1 VNVGKAV
8 SPTFTSRNFF
18 SNPAAVLA
26 DSDEGKSSIKKKGAG
41 GNLHVQF
48 DLNSD
53 MGSEDGSAG
62 SDGVVRPPVPTRNA
76 PIYLYD
82 SSDAGS
88 SNVGSEEKQD

>member
-1 VNVGKAV
+1 VNIGKAV
-8 SPTFTSRNFF
+8 SPTFTSRSFF
-18 SNPAAVLA
+18 SNGAAVLA
-26 DSDEGKSSIKKKGAG
+26 DSDEDKGSSLKKKAGNGGAG

-62 SDGVVRPPVPTRNA
+62 SDGVPRLPVPSRNA

-88 SNVGSEEKQD
+88 SN